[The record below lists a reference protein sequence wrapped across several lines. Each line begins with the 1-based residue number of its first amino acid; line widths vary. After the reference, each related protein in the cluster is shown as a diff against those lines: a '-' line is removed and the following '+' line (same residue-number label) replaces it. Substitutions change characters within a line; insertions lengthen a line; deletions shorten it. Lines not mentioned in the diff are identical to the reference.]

1 MLKETS
7 NLREPGKG
15 NWKSRE
21 NVQIVHGIHLP
32 TAHFHYGT
40 CQRPQKSGF
49 PLQKK
54 HRRVSDSPMLF
65 LRAGLSLQL
74 EGFAVGALV
83 HSRIC
88 FVGAHGD
95 AVQGAVILIGTMVG
109 ALLNSAFDGR
119 ICFAGLT
126 GHREVLLQIL
136 QIHPVP
142 AAGAGGTRRLK
153 EAESACF
160 SRRI

>member
-1 MLKETS
+1 MASTFRLPIFIMELASGRKRADF
-7 NLREPGKG
+7 LYR
-15 NWKSRE
+15 KSIGE
-21 NVQIVHGIHLP
+21 
-32 TAHFHYGT
+32 
-40 CQRPQKSGF
+40 S
-49 PLQKK
+49 
-54 HRRVSDSPMLF
+54 
-65 LRAGLSLQL
+65 QL